1 MRKLIAKTNIL
12 YRSILFAEGDELP
25 TNDLTMVDAWIKA
38 GTACF
43 RDDDKGVTER
53 DTLDVSEGEATVTE
67 ADTVEEVAEEVAE
80 EVTPEEVTEE
90 VTKTIGRGR
99 KK

>member
-38 GTACF
+38 DTACF

-53 DTLDVSEGEATVTE
+53 DTLDVSEAEGEATVTE
-67 ADTVEEVAEEVAE
+67 ADTVEEVAEEV
-80 EVTPEEVTEE
+80 
-90 VTKTIGRGR
+90 TKTIGRGR